1 MTVARK
7 HIPQPVV
14 WDQTSILKQISEL
27 EGALTALTNLTGNPS
42 SDTRGVVV
50 RNVRDHEIVEGL
62 TVIGEALQRI
72 NMQLGLLSGMELKP
86 GDSI

>member
-42 SDTRGVVV
+42 SDTRGVAV
-50 RNVRDHEIVEGL
+50 RNVRDYELLAGFAAL
-62 TVIGEALQRI
+62 TEVLERIQR
-72 NMQLGLLSGMELKP
+72 QLGFLTEVDLEP
-86 GDSI
+86 GDLS